1 MSINKA
7 DYITPDESLI
17 EDNALDQD
25 VSIKDLVKSLG
36 MTQRAFADTFHIP
49 FSTLRH
55 WIAGERKCPDYT
67 KRMLIYMV
75 QLKKAQGL
83 SGEKNKKE
91 ED

>member
-36 MTQRAFADTFHIP
+36 MTQRD
-49 FSTLRH
+49 
-55 WIAGERKCPDYT
+55 RKS
-67 KRMLIYMV
+67 V
-75 QLKKAQGL
+75 V
-83 SGEKNKKE
+83 
-91 ED
+91 